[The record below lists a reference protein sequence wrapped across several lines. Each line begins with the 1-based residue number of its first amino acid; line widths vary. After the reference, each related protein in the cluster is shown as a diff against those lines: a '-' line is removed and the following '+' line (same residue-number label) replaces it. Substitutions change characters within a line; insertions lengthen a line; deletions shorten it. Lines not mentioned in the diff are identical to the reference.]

1 VGLLTLVA
9 CGDRKSA
16 EPARRSPLEVGIAR
30 DLTAK
35 LGEPVTATCVMIQNL
50 PAKCEAALA
59 DGTKLPIAITSE
71 GKEWA
76 WRVAGRVVESA
87 PIVAYVNAALA
98 DLKIAQQANC
108 GPRIVF
114 VEPGGRIGCKLSG
127 GGMGFVRVATD
138 GTTSL
143 ELDIDPTSAAARGEV
158 VTPGRDREL
167 TTISRALENLEGES
181 DGEEEV
187 TGDGGVPSP

>member
-1 VGLLTLVA
+1 MGLLTLVA

-16 EPARRSPLEVGIAR
+16 EPTRHSPLEVGIAR

-50 PAKCEAALA
+50 PAKCEAQLGG
-59 DGTKLPIAITSE
+59 GTKLPIAITSE

-87 PIVAYVNAALA
+87 PIVAYINASLA

-108 GPRIVF
+108 GSRIVL
-114 VEPGGRIGCKLSG
+114 VEAGGRIGCKLSG
-127 GGMGFVRVATD
+127 GGMAFVAVGAD

-143 ELDIDPTSAAARGEV
+143 ELAIDAASAAARGEV
-158 VTPGRDREL
+158 VTPQRDREL
-167 TTISRALENLEGES
+167 TTISKALENLEGES